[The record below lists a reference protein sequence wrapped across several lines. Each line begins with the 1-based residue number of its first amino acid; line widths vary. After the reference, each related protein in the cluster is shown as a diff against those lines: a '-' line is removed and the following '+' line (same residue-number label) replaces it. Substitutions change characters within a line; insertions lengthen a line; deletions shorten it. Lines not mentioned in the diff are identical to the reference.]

1 MSSDEAR
8 HVLAHEAGI
17 DLRSHGLA
25 GTEIERVRA
34 LRAQMRA
41 VNATGAG
48 AVSGDAAKRTGHQ
61 PTRATRAGTPPATT
75 SRASLFDVR
84 DFHST
89 VVTRSKR
96 AFVNRFN
103 QDAVLRAFRSVNN
116 RVKTLTATSKD
127 GVPLMG
133 WAFAPDNPQ
142 LQATPLSEQSQ
153 IDEQRG
159 MMMLMQGAMSAMRNP
174 RAHEDEWGPDADE
187 AAVLEALSLA
197 SLLHR
202 FLDRCEA
209 YASLQEQ

>member
-8 HVLAHEAGI
+8 HVLAHDAGI
-17 DLRSHGLA
+17 DLRGHGLSA
-25 GTEIERVRA
+25 TEIERVRA
-34 LRAQMRA
+34 LRTQMRSA
-41 VNATGAG
+41 HATGARG
-48 AVSGDAAKRTGHQ
+48 VSGDTGKGTGPQ
-61 PTRATRAGTPPATT
+61 RTRATRVGTQPART

-84 DFHST
+84 DFHPT
-89 VVTRSKR
+89 VVSRSKR
-96 AFVNRFN
+96 AFVNRLN

-116 RVKTLTATSKD
+116 RVKKLTGTSKD
-127 GVPLMG
+127 GLPLMG
-133 WAFAPDNPQ
+133 WAFAPDKPQ
-142 LQATPLSEQSQ
+142 LQATPLSDQSQ

-209 YASLQEQ
+209 QASS